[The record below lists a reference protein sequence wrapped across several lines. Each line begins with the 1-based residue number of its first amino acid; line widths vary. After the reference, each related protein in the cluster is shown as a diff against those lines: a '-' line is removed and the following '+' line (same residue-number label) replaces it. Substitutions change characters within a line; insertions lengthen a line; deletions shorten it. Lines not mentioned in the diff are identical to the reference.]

1 MARGRNNRKRRR
13 NRRRFGPLFK
23 LLCILTA
30 AAALTFGATVF
41 FQVETIVVSGN
52 SRYTQ
57 EEIIA
62 AVDVHIGDNLF
73 RMNKFQRIEQAE
85 ELLPYLESMT
95 IRRSLPSTLTITVKE
110 WEAVAQ
116 VPGGEENWLISVGGK
131 LLEQA
136 PPDLGAIAVTG
147 LTALAPHPG
156 QPLSVS
162 QEEMPRLEAL
172 LELLEVLQEQN
183 MIQDVSAIELTATRI
198 TMEYQGR
205 FTVKLLLNGDFSYRM
220 KVLQEVVPELNE
232 RMGEDVRGSWD
243 LTQEEYPAVF
253 SAE

>member
-62 AVDVHIGDNLF
+62 AAGVQVGDNLF

-85 ELLPYLESMT
+85 EQLPYLESMT
-95 IRRSLPSTLTITVKE
+95 IRRNLPSTLVITVTE

-116 VPGGEENWLISVGGK
+116 VPGGDGSWLISVGGK

-136 PPDLGAIAVTG
+136 PENSGVISVTG
-147 LTALAPHPG
+147 IQGLAPQPG
-156 QPLSVS
+156 QQLAVS
-162 QEEMPRLEAL
+162 QEETPQLEAL
-172 LELLEVLQEQN
+172 LELLDVLQQQN
-183 MIQDVSAIELTATRI
+183 MIHEVSAIDLTSTRI
-198 TMEYQGR
+198 TMEYEGR
-205 FTVKLLLNGDFSYRM
+205 FSVKLLLNSDFSYRM
-220 KVLQEVVPELNE
+220 KVLQEVVKDLNE

-243 LTQEEYPAVF
+243 LTQEEKVAVF
-253 SAE
+253 SPE

>member
-13 NRRRFGPLFK
+13 TRRRFGPLFK

-30 AAALTFGATVF
+30 AVALTFGATVF

-62 AVDVHIGDNLF
+62 AVGVQVGDNLF

-85 ELLPYLESMT
+85 EQLPYLEDVV

-116 VPGGEENWLISVGGK
+116 VPGGEGNWLISVGGK

-136 PPDLGAIAVTG
+136 PPDSGAITITG
-147 LTALAPHPG
+147 LTALAPQPG
-156 QPLSVS
+156 QQLAVS
-162 QEEMPRLEAL
+162 QEEAPRLEAL
-172 LELLEVLQEQN
+172 LKLLAVLQEQN
-183 MIQDVSAIELTATRI
+183 MLQDVSALELTSTRI
-198 TMEYQGR
+198 NMEYQGR

-220 KVLQEVVPELNE
+220 KVLLEVVPELNE
-232 RMGEDVRGSWD
+232 SMGGDVRGSWD